1 MKTRLATLALASVAL
16 ACADNGASLQPFAI
30 CSPPDSAT
38 ECVFDDACETV
49 HMGPLMMDPG
59 LASMSVFLQV
69 NNQLPNN
76 EDLSAGRLNTN
87 DAYVTEYEVEW
98 EGPATIGDVVGQTQ
112 AMVPAGGSTIVG
124 LLLQRP
130 AAAGQVVA
138 KLRLKGHYAD
148 QSEFETAAYETPLI
162 VGAVPPPVCPTG
174 ELLKGTCGGS
184 VGQVPL
190 GFECEA
196 PDTTTTTPT
205 TP

>member
-1 MKTRLATLALASVAL
+1 MKTRLAALALASVAL
-16 ACADNGASLQPFAI
+16 ACADNGASIQPFAI

-38 ECVFDDACETV
+38 ECSFESTCDMV
-49 HMGPLMMDPG
+49 HMGPLAMDPG
-59 LASMSVFLQV
+59 LPSMSVFLQV

-98 EGPATIGDVVGQTQ
+98 EGAATIGTVVGKTQ
-112 AMVPAGGSTIVG
+112 AVVPAGGSTVVA

-130 AAAGQVVA
+130 AAGGQVVA

-148 QSEFETAAYETPLI
+148 ESEFETAAYETPLI

-174 ELLKGTCGGS
+174 EVLKGTCGGS
-184 VGQVPL
+184 VGQIPL
-190 GFECEA
+190 GYECEA
-196 PDTTTTTPT
+196 PTTTPT
-205 TP
+205 TPTVP